1 MITAPNPNKNFVS
14 ICISNK
20 NKKDKFHFKLGST
33 TFPYKFYEILI
44 LSSSCVSKVWQD
56 RDAGKLQY
64 NLTIKCAN
72 WVKMA
77 PPSSECL
84 PNEILNFECKK

>member
-1 MITAPNPNKNFVS
+1 MITAPNLNKNFVS

-33 TFPYKFYEILI
+33 TFRYKFYEILI

-64 NLTIKCAN
+64 N
-72 WVKMA
+72 
-77 PPSSECL
+77 
-84 PNEILNFECKK
+84 